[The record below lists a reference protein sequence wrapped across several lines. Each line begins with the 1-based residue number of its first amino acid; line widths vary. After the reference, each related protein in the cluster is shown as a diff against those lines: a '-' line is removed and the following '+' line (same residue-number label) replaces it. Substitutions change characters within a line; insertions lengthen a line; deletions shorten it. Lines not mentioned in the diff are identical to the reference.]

1 MEVERAVYLTL
12 TAGMIMSFSLLS
24 IGILLDLLGVKIYST
39 FILAGTLILV
49 LTPMAR
55 VVAAIIAFSSSREFH
70 NAAVATIVLFFM
82 ILGILFGFVLRIIPS
97 G

>member
-49 LTPMAR
+49 LTPMVR
-55 VVAAIIAFSSSREFH
+55 VVAAIIAFSSSREFY
-70 NAAVATIVLFFM
+70 NTAVATIVLFFM

>member
-55 VVAAIIAFSSSREFH
+55 VVAAIIAFSSSREFY
-70 NAAVATIVLFFM
+70 NTAVAIIVLFFM

>member
-1 MEVERAVYLTL
+1 
-12 TAGMIMSFSLLS
+12 
-24 IGILLDLLGVKIYST
+24 
-39 FILAGTLILV
+39 
-49 LTPMAR
+49 MAR
-55 VVAAIIAFSSSREFH
+55 VVAAIIAFSSSREFY

>member
-1 MEVERAVYLTL
+1 MEVERAVYLVL

-55 VVAAIIAFSSSREFH
+55 VVATIIAFSSSREFY

-82 ILGILFGFVLRIIPS
+82 ILGILFGFVLRVIPS

>member
-49 LTPMAR
+49 LTPMVR
-55 VVAAIIAFSSSREFH
+55 VVAAIIAFSSSREFY
-70 NAAVATIVLFFM
+70 NAAVAIIVLFFM